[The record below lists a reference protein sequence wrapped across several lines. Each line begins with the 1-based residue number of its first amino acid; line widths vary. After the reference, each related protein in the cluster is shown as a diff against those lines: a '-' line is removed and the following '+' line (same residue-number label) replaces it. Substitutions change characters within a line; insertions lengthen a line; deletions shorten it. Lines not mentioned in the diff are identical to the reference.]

1 MMSVMSGATIS
12 PTLPEMTA
20 AFPGNP
26 SAETLVKLV
35 LTIPGLF
42 IALTAPFSGWIIDK
56 FGRVKLLVSMLA
68 VYAIAGTA
76 GFYLDT
82 LFEIIVSRAILGIAV
97 GGIMTT
103 SVALIGDLFEG
114 TERQKLLGIQAGIMS
129 LAGTIFISAGGA
141 LADYGWRYP
150 FLIYGLAIA
159 AIPLVLL
166 YIKEPPKAIK
176 SALPTEKGQTIPKQA
191 WMVYI
196 IGFLGMS
203 SFYMM
208 PVQIPFFIK
217 SVDHVSNAAIGL
229 SLATAMLAAGL
240 VSFNYKKFKNRFTYN
255 QVYGISFFIMGLGYF
270 AISFANSYLWV
281 FPGMIIAGAGAGLVM
296 PNSNLCMVNLA
307 SPENR
312 GKVLGLLTTF
322 FFLGQFASPL
332 ILQPLVNLTSITG
345 AFFYLSLVIMS
356 VALISLIRNKRLVK

>member
-42 IALTAPFSGWIIDK
+42 IAMTAPFSGWIIDR

-76 GFYLDT
+76 GFYLNT
-82 LFEIIVSRAILGIAV
+82 LFEIIVSRAVLGIAV

-150 FLIYGLAIA
+150 FLIYTLAIA

-176 SALPTEKGQTIPKQA
+176 SILPSEVSSAIPKKA

-196 IGFLGMS
+196 IGFFGMS

-217 SVDHVSNAAIGL
+217 SVDDVSNAAIGL
-229 SLATAMLAAGL
+229 SLAVMMLAAGT
-240 VSFNYKKFKNRFTYN
+240 VSFFYKYVKNKFTYN
-255 QVYGISFFIMGLGYF
+255 QVYGISFFIIGLGYF
-270 AISFANSYLWV
+270 AISYANSYLWV
-281 FPGMIIAGAGAGLVM
+281 FPGMIIAGAGAGLIM

-312 GKVLGLLTTF
+312 GRVLGLLTTF